1 MDADLVVGVLPKE
14 LGNPYFEACAEGAR
28 EAARE
33 RGFTLRWEGPG
44 SPDAAAQAG
53 FVTRWVRESLPVVA
67 VSVADRGGLSPVLR
81 EARQRGVKVLTWDA
95 DADPDARDL
104 TVVPAAADG
113 IAQALAFE
121 IGRILGGRG
130 EVAIITSTRSAP
142 NQSAWLDRL
151 QARLAGEFPGVQVAA
166 VRTCEDIEE
175 RALREAEGLLTA
187 HPNLGV
193 IVGLC
198 SPAVPGAAR
207 ALRRVGRRG
216 VHLTGLSL
224 PAACRD
230 HIEDGW
236 VDSVVTWSA
245 RDLGYL
251 AAWAAAALAGGELE
265 PGALVLPA
273 GRLGNVM
280 VKGDEVR
287 LGRPHIVTAGNLEAF
302 LA

>member
-1 MDADLVVGVLPKE
+1 MDGELVVGVMPKE
-14 LGNPYFEACAEGAR
+14 LQNPYFESCAEGAR

-33 RGFTLRWEGPG
+33 RGFILRWEGPE

-53 FVTRWVRESLPVVA
+53 FVTRWVRESLPVMA

-81 EARQRGVKVLTWDA
+81 EARHRGVKVLTWDA
-95 DADPDARDL
+95 DADPDARDF
-104 TVVPAAADG
+104 TVVPATADG

-121 IGRILGGRG
+121 IGRTLGGRG
-130 EVAIITSTRSAP
+130 EVAIITSTLGAP
-142 NQSAWLDRL
+142 NQSAWLERL
-151 QARLAGEFPGVQVAA
+151 QARLAGEFPGIEVAA

-175 RALREAEGLLTA
+175 RALRETEGLLTA
-187 HPNLGV
+187 HPKLGA

-207 ALRRVGRRG
+207 ALRRAGRRG

-230 HIEDGW
+230 HIEEGW
-236 VDSVVTWSA
+236 VDSVVTWNT

-251 AAWAAAALAGGELE
+251 AAWTAAALGAGELVPE
-265 PGALVLPA
+265 ALVLRA